1 MIRDTSGQDSMVAA
15 PKKTLRNVSFAAAAL
30 LVVAVSAQA
39 IINGQSAAKSMNRSQ
54 VQIATVERGD
64 LVRDVVAMGK
74 VVAANAP
81 QVYSPEQGFVDLQVK
96 AGDEVT
102 LGQVIAVVES
112 PELNNQLSQQRSELT
127 RLEGEVARKELD
139 ARRQTLNLNK
149 QLDLAEVD
157 FNAADREN
165 RRAQLSIKQNLISQ
179 IDLEKAVDDL
189 AKAKLT
195 LKHAK
200 EEVALAKDT
209 LAFDLQAAKS
219 TLTRQQLVV
228 EELER
233 QVSNLTITATVSGI
247 VGNLNVQPK
256 ALVTKNQTL
265 MTLVDLSA
273 YEAELQV
280 PENFAN
286 ELGLGMEVAL
296 KIGNREVIG
305 KLSAISPEVSNR
317 EVTARVRFN
326 DIDLTNIRQNQQV
339 NARILLENKT
349 NVLKVRRGSFLQ
361 AGGYVAYKVTDNLAI
376 KIDIAIGSDSLRE
389 VEVVSGLQA
398 GDQIIIS
405 SYETFNQAP
414 SVLLNN

>member
-15 PKKTLRNVSFAAAAL
+15 PKKTFRNVTIAAAAL

-39 IINGQSAAKSMNRSQ
+39 IINGQSAAKSMSRSQ

-81 QVYSPEQGFVDLQVK
+81 QVYSPEQGFVDLKVK

-112 PELNNQLSQQRSELT
+112 PELNNQLSQQRSELS

-209 LAFDLQAAKS
+209 LAFDLQASKS

-317 EVTARVRFN
+317 EVTTRVRFN

-361 AGGYVAYKVTDNLAI
+361 AGGYVAYKVTDNVAT